1 MRRDLW
7 GVNMETKPYPPLPIH
22 EQVRKP
28 FKWPERHLDANIKW
42 NTGRPKSGG
51 IPKKGIPT
59 VQARILA
66 ELGNHQWNT
75 CLDLAE
81 RLGCRRK
88 SVQERVK
95 ILHEE
100 GVLKRRRKTPH
111 EYEYAFAEL
120 PKQPR

>member
-1 MRRDLW
+1 MIAAPKL
-7 GVNMETKPYPPLPIH
+7 YPALPIH

-28 FKWPERHLDANIKW
+28 FEWPKRHLDANIKW
-42 NTGRPKSGG
+42 NTGRRKSGG
-51 IPKKGIPT
+51 SPKKGIPT
-59 VQARILA
+59 VQVRILA
-66 ELGNHQWNT
+66 ELETHQWYT
-75 CLDLAE
+75 CLDLTE

-111 EYEYAFAEL
+111 EYEYALAEL
-120 PKQPR
+120 PKQLR